1 MKVRSVIVTA
11 TLLLC
16 APAMAQQQTDHSRID
31 HSQMNH
37 SQMGGMMQPTA
48 ANPYGPAE
56 MKMHQEMM
64 SAVGADASETWV
76 RKMIEHHRG
85 GVEMSRIALA
95 QAKDA
100 DARAKAQK
108 TVAMQ
113 EKEIAELQGW
123 LRSHGKQP
131 QS

>member
-1 MKVRSVIVTA
+1 MKMFTA
-11 TLLLC
+11 LAATMML
-16 APAMAQQQTDHSRID
+16 ATPALAQQSGHQGMNHQGMD
-31 HSQMNH
+31 HSQ
-37 SQMGGMMQPTA
+37 MMQPTA

-95 QAKDA
+95 QAKDKE
-100 DARAKAQK
+100 ARDKAQK
-108 TVAMQ
+108 TATMQ
-113 EKEIAELQGW
+113 EKEIAELQSW
-123 LRSHGKQP
+123 LRRHGKQP
-131 QS
+131 QN

>member
-1 MKVRSVIVTA
+1 MKILT
-11 TLLLC
+11 
-16 APAMAQQQTDHSRID
+16 AMAATMTLATPALAQ
-31 HSQMNH
+31 QMNH
-37 SQMGGMMQPTA
+37 QGMNHGQMQPTA

-95 QAKDA
+95 EAKDKE
-100 DARAKAQK
+100 ARDKAQK
-108 TVAMQ
+108 TATMQ
-113 EKEIAELQGW
+113 EKEIAELQSW
-123 LRSHGKQP
+123 LRRHGKQP
-131 QS
+131 QN